1 MFLAQFSQRLVNRIP
16 ELVKLLAVCD
26 LVLEDSLQ
34 ALNTLIDASV
44 VESLQ
49 ALVVLIKQLDFLL
62 LTEIRE

>member
-1 MFLAQFSQRLVNRIP
+1 VFIAQFSQRLVNGIP

>member
-1 MFLAQFSQRLVNRIP
+1 MFIAQFSQRLVNGIP

>member
-1 MFLAQFSQRLVNRIP
+1 MFLAQFSQRLVNGIP

>member
-1 MFLAQFSQRLVNRIP
+1 MFLTQFSQRLVNGIP

>member
-1 MFLAQFSQRLVNRIP
+1 VFLAQFSQRLVNGIP